1 GGDAMALRTAAT
13 GGRSPQPA
21 GGNAG
26 AARFFF
32 EVGDRFRVV
41 DDHLVQPLQLGERFL
56 AVGFDGALLHRIVA
70 VDEIG
75 RERIDLVLDRVGE
88 GLVAIELHAERLDLL
103 APVLLILDVAALA
116 VFGVLAVLRVLAVA
130 VLGVFRVLA
139 VLDWRRRAGRQGAQV
154 FVGVD
159 LRRLRDRLAAL
170 LLLLRDVGERLRAR
184 GGDTACDQEER
195 GDGQKAK
202 GAPGWT

>member
-130 VLGVFRVLA
+130 VLGVFGVLAVLRVLA
-139 VLDWRRRAGRQGAQV
+139 VAVLGVFGVLAVLGRRRRAGRQGAQV
-154 FVGVD
+154 LVGVD

-170 LLLLRDVGERLRAR
+170 LLLLRDVGERL
-184 GGDTACDQEER
+184 
-195 GDGQKAK
+195 
-202 GAPGWT
+202 